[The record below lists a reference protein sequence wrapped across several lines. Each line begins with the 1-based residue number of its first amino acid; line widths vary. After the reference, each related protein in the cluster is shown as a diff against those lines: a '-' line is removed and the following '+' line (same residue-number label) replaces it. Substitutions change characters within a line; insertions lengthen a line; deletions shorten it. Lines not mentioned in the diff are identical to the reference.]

1 MWNQYAGQRLSISLR
16 KQKTEVQPSVAIPAA
31 AGARQILKRIPGPW
45 LPALTSL
52 YSTYYDCFHDGGG
65 QYPQKLKSLHEQ
77 YGPIIR
83 PTPDEVHFSD
93 LDMLDTIY
101 ATRDRNSYSA
111 GGLMVDQ
118 SVGFTEDYAHH
129 KLRRDALNPY
139 FSMKAVADL
148 EPELRVK
155 ADLLAT
161 ILGQHQRSQQP
172 LNLSDVL
179 FAYSNDILR
188 SFCFCADNGLL
199 NDPTEARRQRED
211 LAELLRGVPLQSHF
225 KGPMR
230 LLGGILTFIK
240 GEAALPPALRELLA
254 FRARIRLDIE
264 AVLSDKSN
272 DTKGNRR
279 SLFHDLRDSS
289 LPLHEK
295 SVDRL
300 QDEATLLVMAG
311 TDSPRLTLAIASFYM
326 VREPSI
332 MRTLRE
338 ELAAARNESQS
349 SKLSLSSLLSL
360 PYLGAV
366 IQEANRLSFGVTGR
380 MRRYSPTHGVAYRAS
395 YGPYEGT
402 CYALPPGTKM
412 STVTFCTHT
421 NEQLFPDPW
430 RFDPTRWLGQS
441 DEVHR
446 RKRCLMAFG
455 KGHRRCIGVNL
466 ANASMSLALSTLAMY
481 DMDLFETDES
491 DVKFKY
497 DNQISHPKRGS
508 KGVQVVVRGKDM

>member
-1 MWNQYAGQRLSISLR
+1 MAFHTYLFAALLATTCWIVCLAAYRLLFHPLA
-16 KQKTEVQPSVAIPAA
+16 K
-31 AGARQILKRIPGPW
+31 IPGPW
-45 LPALTSL
+45 LPAISSL

-83 PTPDEVHFSD
+83 PTPDEIHISD
-93 LDMLDTIY
+93 PDFLDTIY

-111 GGLMVDQ
+111 SGLMVDQ

-148 EPELRVK
+148 EPELRTK
-155 ADLLAT
+155 ADILAT
-161 ILGQHQRSQQP
+161 ILGQHQRSQQT

-188 SFCFCADNGLL
+188 SFCFGADNGLL
-199 NDPTEARRQRED
+199 NDLTEARRQRED

-225 KGPMR
+225 EGPMR

-240 GEAALPPALRELLA
+240 GEAALPPALRELLS

-272 DTKGNRR
+272 DSKGNGR

-326 VREPSI
+326 VSQPLI
-332 MRTLRE
+332 MQRLRE
-338 ELAAARNESQS
+338 ELVAAREDAPS
-349 SKLSLSSLLSL
+349 SKVSLSSLLSL
-360 PYLGAV
+360 PYLSAI
-366 IQEANRLSFGVTGR
+366 IQEANRLSFGVTGL
-380 MRRYSPTHGVAYRAS
+380 YTAS
-395 YGPYEGT
+395 YGPYRGT
-402 CYALPPGTKM
+402 SYVLPPGTKM

-421 NEQLFPDPW
+421 NELLFPDPW

-441 DEVHR
+441 EEVNR
-446 RKRCLMAFG
+446 RKRCVMAFG

-466 ANASMSLALSTLAMY
+466 ASASMSLALSTLALY
-481 DMDLFETDES
+481 DTELFETDES
-491 DVKFKY
+491 DVKFRY

-508 KGVQVVVRGKDM
+508 KGVQVIVRGKDV

>member
-1 MWNQYAGQRLSISLR
+1 MAFYTYLLAALIATTCWIVCIAAYRLLFHPLA
-16 KQKTEVQPSVAIPAA
+16 K
-31 AGARQILKRIPGPW
+31 IPGAW
-45 LPALTSL
+45 LPAFTSL

-83 PTPDEVHFSD
+83 PTPDEIHISD
-93 LDMLDTIY
+93 PDFLDTIY

-118 SVGFTEDYAHH
+118 SVGMTEDYAHH

-148 EPELRVK
+148 EPELRKK
-155 ADLLAT
+155 ADILAT

-188 SFCFCADNGLL
+188 SFCFGADNGLL
-199 NDPTEARRQRED
+199 SDLTEARRQRED
-211 LAELLRGVPLQSHF
+211 LAELLRGVPLQNHF
-225 KGPMR
+225 SGPMR
-230 LLGGILTFIK
+230 LLVGMVTLIK
-240 GEAALPPALRELLA
+240 GQSALPPALRELLA
-254 FRARIRLDIE
+254 FRARTRLDIE

-272 DTKGNRR
+272 DSKGNGR
-279 SLFHDLRDSS
+279 SLFHELRDSS

-326 VREPSI
+326 VSQTSVMQR
-332 MRTLRE
+332 LRE
-338 ELAAARNESQS
+338 ELAAAREESKS
-349 SKLSLSSLLSL
+349 GKLSLSSLLSL
-360 PYLGAV
+360 PYLGAI

-380 MRRYSPTHGVAYRAS
+380 MRRYSPTHALVYTAS
-395 YGPYEGT
+395 YGPYRGT
-402 CYALPPGTKM
+402 SYVLPPGTKM
-412 STVTFCTHT
+412 STVTFCSHT
-421 NEQLFPDPW
+421 NELLFPKPW

-441 DEVHR
+441 EEVNR
-446 RKRCLMAFG
+446 RKRCVMAFG

-466 ANASMSLALSTLAMY
+466 ASASMSLALSTLAMY
-481 DMDLFETDES
+481 DTDLFETDES

-508 KGVQVVVRGKDM
+508 KGVQVIVRGKDV